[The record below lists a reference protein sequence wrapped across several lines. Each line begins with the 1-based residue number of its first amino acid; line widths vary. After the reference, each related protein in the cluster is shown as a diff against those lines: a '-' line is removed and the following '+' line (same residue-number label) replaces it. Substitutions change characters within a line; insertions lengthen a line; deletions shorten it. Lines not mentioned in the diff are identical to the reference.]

1 MRMFGGILIII
12 LLIARHIT
20 EAREGMNMNRII
32 KTNNDYVGILW
43 VIKARSTEESRYGLQ
58 FITAKDGEIIAT
70 DGHRLHIYKT
80 EMVIKNGNYEVIS
93 SNKNEIILEAIKDIE
108 YPKWEDVFPKDEPT
122 KIIEI
127 KCYSKKVSEAY
138 TSLVRCL
145 PIENT
150 VNLKYFEDLLCIS
163 NKVTFLIHKKEEP
176 IEFRTGK
183 YRGLIMPIRMGY

>member
-1 MRMFGGILIII
+1 
-12 LLIARHIT
+12 
-20 EAREGMNMNRII
+20 MNRIT
-32 KTNNDYVGILW
+32 KANNDYTGILW
-43 VIKARSTEESRYGLQ
+43 AIKARSMEESRYSLQ

-80 EMVIKNGNYEVIS
+80 EMVIENGNYEVIT
-93 SNKNEIILEAIKDIE
+93 SNKNEIILETVKGVE
-108 YPKWEDVFPKDEPT
+108 YPEWENVFLKDEPV

-127 KCYSKKVSEAY
+127 ECYSKRVSEAY

-163 NKVTFLIHKKEEP
+163 DKVTFLIHKKEEP